1 MIRRWVQK
9 GSGKILGMRLVALC
23 LVSISLRATPGAAVE
38 SSAVTAPSHSR
49 GQVVGRIWV
58 EGRLEN
64 PLPLKVFKNQEFC
77 GSFVPD
83 ESLLVSRERGLQ
95 NAVVT
100 LHGASKDIRQRR
112 VRSLILD
119 NKDCAFV
126 PHVQIA
132 PVGSELL
139 ILNSDPILHAVHAR
153 LGPETLFNIGLPT
166 WRSVRKQLDREGIL
180 ALFCD
185 VLHTW
190 MTAFIVVTPSV
201 HFAVSDKEG
210 KFSLDGIP
218 AGEYEMRVWH
228 EKLGT
233 QIKRLNIS
241 EGMTSR
247 IQVTYRSRL
256 SDSVR

>member
-1 MIRRWVQK
+1 MIRRCAK
-9 GSGKILGMRLVALC
+9 KRSGRILAVRLMALC
-23 LVSISLRATPGAAVE
+23 FVSISLRAVPG
-38 SSAVTAPSHSR
+38 TAGETSTLTAGPVSQ
-49 GQVVGRIWV
+49 GQIVGRIWF
-58 EGRLEN
+58 EGRLEA
-64 PLPLKVFKNQEFC
+64 PLPLKVYKNQEFC
-77 GSFVPD
+77 GSFVPN

-100 LHGASKDIRQRR
+100 LHGVSKDVRQRR
-112 VRSLILD
+112 VRPLVLD

-126 PHVQIA
+126 PHVQVA

-153 LGPETLFNIGLPT
+153 IGRATLFNIGLPT
-166 WRSVRKQLDREGIL
+166 WRSVRKQLDREGIVS
-180 ALFCD
+180 LFCD

-190 MTAFIVVTPSV
+190 MTAFIVVTPSL

-210 KFSLDGIP
+210 NFSLDGVP

-233 QIKRLNIS
+233 QIKRLIIS
-241 EGMTSR
+241 EGTISR
-247 IQVTYRSRL
+247 IQVVYRSIGL
-256 SDSVR
+256 DPVR